1 MRADNA
7 ILFAKNSTLFKMK
20 YLFVLTSSPKDF
32 FCEQTLVA
40 ITSLRAHNP
49 NAFVTL
55 LTDDKTAETLTGT
68 RASIK
73 EAVDELKVLKLDEKY
88 SPMLRSRFLK
98 TVMRNEIEGD
108 FLYMDSDIAV
118 AGDLTIPG
126 VWQGGIYAV
135 LDFHTNLHK
144 AINRKKVLN
153 AAKMLG
159 FSPIKNDEIFNG
171 GVMFASD
178 TPQAR
183 AFFRKWHELWQYSV
197 SKNYPFDMAAL
208 AETDFSF
215 GYVIKKMPG
224 EWNCQLAYGKQFLPQ
239 AKILHFFGSRIVDTC
254 GRKVPPGMD
263 VFLPKILRKDFYTNL
278 KNIPVHVS
286 ETGDDAGKQISINEY
301 YDSVIKNA
309 KDGFLYQTKKIG
321 VLGADIVRSYAFAK
335 SLSFLYKKTPFLI
348 RPFEWLGKIL

>member
-1 MRADNA
+1 
-7 ILFAKNSTLFKMK
+7 MK

-40 ITSLRAHNP
+40 IASLREHNP

-55 LTDDKTAETLTGT
+55 LTDDKTAETLTGM
-68 RASIK
+68 RAPLK
-73 EAVDELKVLKLDEKY
+73 EAVDELKILKLDEKL

-98 TVMRNEIEGD
+98 TVMRNEVEGD

-118 AGDLTIPG
+118 VGDLTIPDE
-126 VWQGGIYAV
+126 WRGGIYAV

-183 AFFRKWHELWQYSV
+183 AFFKKWHELWQYSV
-197 SKNYPFDMAAL
+197 SKNYPFDMASL

-224 EWNCQLAYGKQFLPQ
+224 EWNCQLAYGKRFLPQ

-254 GRKVPPGMD
+254 GHIMPPTMD

-278 KNIPVHVS
+278 KKIPVHVL
-286 ETGDDAGKQISINEY
+286 ENQQISINEY
-301 YDSVIKNA
+301 YDSVIKNT
-309 KDGFLYQTKKIG
+309 KDSFLYQTKKIG

-335 SLSFLYKKTPFLI
+335 SLAFLYKKMPFLI
-348 RPFEWLGKIL
+348 RPVEWLSKIL